1 MARIPDATGQTPADQ
16 TRNSYQQA
24 LQAIAR
30 DIAERLE
37 LPQLMDSILEKACR
51 VIDADVGIVSLEADG
66 GQEIEVYAVMGM
78 DSLRVGTRSMDDE
91 GVTARVW
98 KTGEA
103 LVVNHYAQWEH
114 RISQPYGAELA
125 HIAAVPMRV
134 GNRLVGVLEIARREV
149 EREFDETT
157 RRLLG
162 DFAELAAIAV
172 DNARLRD
179 EVKLELRERQA
190 RELDLD
196 RRLRETDLLRQVS
209 SAASASLE
217 PLTVLTAMCRELAG
231 ALGVPQAAFARLA
244 DDGSHIVV
252 VAEHRPPGIT
262 GLGLVISLTGNA
274 ITEHAITSRQPIAV
288 FDAQHDPRMG
298 DGTRTAA
305 SLGIASMLIVPIVA
319 GGTVIGTL
327 GLDSL
332 EPREFTSEDIRLA
345 QTVASTAA
353 PALEH
358 ARLFESLE
366 GELLERRRIEQ
377 ALRTSEAR
385 HRALIDAMPD
395 AIYRLDT
402 DGRIIDAR
410 TPGRNTEWSIGK
422 LLSDVLPAPLAGR
435 AFEAAKDARANQSVQ
450 VLDEALS
457 ERHIELRLAPV
468 SHDSVVMI
476 ERDITERKRVE
487 RALMESRER
496 YEELVNSLEGIV
508 WEAEV
513 RRGGIRMVF
522 LSRQI
527 ERLLGGNV
535 QHWLEADQGWSTV
548 HPEDREHF
556 QAKAAQAIAS
566 RSVFDIEHRTID
578 AEGRTLWFHNHANI
592 ALNGDRVVGL
602 RGLATEITAR
612 KQVQLLEQDR
622 NRVLEL
628 AARGGKLEVV
638 LGLITAMMVRQYPD
652 AGCGIVQF
660 ERGELRL
667 RAGTGLSANLTAYL
681 ERVQP
686 GSSGGPIGVSGV
698 GGETLEIHD
707 LLRDDH
713 WPERWRASI
722 LDEGFRSV
730 STTPI
735 RSSLGAV
742 VGVLTMFGRRPGL
755 GSVAHDQMLAAADLA
770 SIAIEKHLLNERLEF
785 QALHDALTGLP
796 NRTLFADRLDQAIS
810 HARRN
815 RNTTALVFVDLDGFK
830 PVNDTHGHSVGDA
843 LLREVA
849 TRLVACTRTTDT
861 VARLGGDEFC
871 VILTDLEDASQA
883 VPIAREIVR
892 AISAGARLG
901 EREVFIS
908 ASVGVTAFPHHGD
921 DAETLYRL
929 ADQAMY
935 RAKSAGGH
943 RVAIHGEANL
953 LEITTRPE

>member
-1 MARIPDATGQTPADQ
+1 MVSNPDESHDPITTDRAPST
-16 TRNSYQQA
+16 YHEA
-24 LQAIAR
+24 LQAIAG
-30 DIAERLE
+30 DIAARLE
-37 LPQLMDSILEKACR
+37 LPQLMQSILGSACR
-51 VIDADVGIVSLEADG
+51 VIGADVGLVSLEAEDG
-66 GQEIEVYAVMGM
+66 QGVELYAAIGL
-78 DSLRVGTRSMDDE
+78 DSLRVGMRSNDQE
-91 GVTARVW
+91 GVTGRVW
-98 KTGEA
+98 RTGEA
-103 LVVNHYAQWEH
+103 LVVNHYPMWAH
-114 RISQPYGAELA
+114 RVSETYATDVA
-125 HIAAVPMRV
+125 HVIGVPMRV
-134 GNRLVGVLEIARREV
+134 SRKLVGVLQLARRDTA
-149 EREFDETT
+149 RPFDETAVS
-157 RRLLG
+157 LMH

-172 DNARLRD
+172 DNAHLR
-179 EVKLELRERQA
+179 EEIALELIERQA
-190 RELDLD
+190 RELDLG

-217 PLTVLTAMCRELAG
+217 PLTVLTAICRELAG

-244 DDGSHIVV
+244 EDGSHIVV
-252 VAEHRPPGIT
+252 VAEHRPPGVV
-262 GLGLVISLTGNA
+262 GLGLVISLSGNA
-274 ITEHAITSRQPIAV
+274 ITQQAIQTREPIAV

-298 DGTRTAA
+298 DGARSAA
-305 SLGIASMLIVPIVA
+305 ALGISSMLIVPIVA

-332 EPREFTSEDIRLA
+332 EPREFTDEDVRLA

-366 GELLERRRIEQ
+366 GELLERRRMET

-422 LLSDVLPAPLAGR
+422 LLSDVLPANLARR
-435 AFEAAKDARANQSVQ
+435 AFEAAQETRAGQRIQ
-450 VLDEALS
+450 VLDERLS
-457 ERHIELRLAPV
+457 DRHVELRLAPV

-487 RALMESRER
+487 QALFESRER
-496 YEELVNSLEGIV
+496 YQELVNALEGIV
-508 WEAEV
+508 WEAV
-513 RRGGIRMVF
+513 VNRDGMQMVF
-522 LSRQI
+522 FSRQI
-527 ERLLGGNV
+527 ERLLGSSV
-535 QHWLEADQGWSTV
+535 QHWLESDHGWGTI
-548 HPEDREHF
+548 HPEDIELF
-556 QAKAAQAIAS
+556 KTKAVQAIKN
-566 RSVFDIEHRTID
+566 RTVLDIEHRTID
-578 AEGRTLWFHNHANI
+578 SEGRTLWFHNHANI
-592 ALNGDRVVGL
+592 VLDGDRVIGF

-652 AGCGIVQF
+652 AGCSIVQF

-667 RAGTGLSANLTAYL
+667 RAGTGLSANLSAYL

-686 GSSGGPIGVSGV
+686 GSAGGAIGAAGVSG
-698 GGETLEIHD
+698 ETHDVHD
-707 LLRDDH
+707 LLRDEH
-713 WPERWRASI
+713 WPERWRASV

-730 STTPI
+730 AATPI

-742 VGVLTMFGRRPGL
+742 MGVLTMFGRRPGL
-755 GSVAHDQMLAAADLA
+755 GGLAHEQMLAAADLA

-796 NRTLFADRLDQAIS
+796 NRTLFADRLEQAIN

-815 RNTTALVFVDLDGFK
+815 RTTAALIFVDLDGFK

-849 TRLVACTRTTDT
+849 TRLVNCTRTTDT

-871 VILTDLEDASQA
+871 VILTDLEDANQA

-892 AISAGARLG
+892 SISASVRLG

-908 ASVGVTAFPHHGD
+908 ASVGVTAFPNHGD
-921 DAETLYRL
+921 DTETLYRL
-929 ADQAMY
+929 ADQEMY

-943 RVAIHGEANL
+943 RVAIHGEADL
-953 LEITTRPE
+953 QEIL

>member
-1 MARIPDATGQTPADQ
+1 MTFGPDSTQKLDPAQ
-16 TRNSYQQA
+16 ETYQVA

-37 LPQLMDSILEKACR
+37 LPELLASILSKACR
-51 VIDADVGIVSLEADG
+51 VIGADVGIVSLETEN
-66 GQEIEVYAVMGM
+66 GQEIEVYAVIGM
-78 DSLRVGTRSMDDE
+78 DSLRVGTRSIDDE
-91 GVTARVW
+91 GVTAHVW
-98 KTGEA
+98 KTGDA
-103 LVVNHYAQWEH
+103 LVVNHYPTWSK
-114 RISQPYGAELA
+114 RISQAYGAELA
-125 HIAAVPMRV
+125 HVAGVPMRV
-134 GNRLVGVLEIARREV
+134 GSALVGVLQIARRDAT
-149 EREFDETT
+149 REFDGVTLE
-157 RRLLG
+157 LMQN
-162 DFAELAAIAV
+162 FAELAAIAV
-172 DNARLRD
+172 DNARLR
-179 EVKLELRERQA
+179 EEIRLELYERQA
-190 RELDLD
+190 RELDLS

-217 PLTVLTAMCRELAG
+217 PLTVLSAMCRELAG

-244 DDGSHIVV
+244 DDESHIVV
-252 VAEHRPPGIT
+252 VAEHRPPGVT
-262 GLGLVISLTGNA
+262 GLGMVISLSGNA
-274 ITEHAITSRQPIAV
+274 ITERAITTRQPVAV

-298 DGTRTAA
+298 EGTRTAA
-305 SLGIASMLIVPIVA
+305 ALGIASMLIVPIVA

-332 EPREFTSEDIRLA
+332 EAREFTADDVRLA

-366 GELLERRRIEQ
+366 VELLERRRIED

-385 HRALIDAMPD
+385 HRGLIDAMPD

-402 DGRIIDAR
+402 DERIIDAR
-410 TPGRNTEWSIGK
+410 TPGKSADWMIGK
-422 LLSDVLPAPLAGR
+422 RLFDVLPTQLARR
-435 AFEAAKDARANQSVQ
+435 AVEAAEAARSTQSVQ
-450 VLDEALS
+450 VLDQRLS
-457 ERHIELRLAPV
+457 DRHIELRLAPV
-468 SHDSVVMI
+468 SQDSVVMI
-476 ERDITERKRVE
+476 ERDITERKQVE
-487 RALMESRER
+487 RALLESRER
-496 YEELVNSLEGIV
+496 HQELVNSLEGIV

-513 RRGGIRMVF
+513 RGPNVKMVF
-522 LSRQI
+522 FSPQI
-527 ERLLGGNV
+527 ERLLGGSV
-535 QHWLEADQGWSTV
+535 RHWLETDQGWSTV
-548 HPEDREHF
+548 HPEDRERF
-556 QAKAAQAIAS
+556 RVTAAQAITA
-566 RSVFDIEHRTID
+566 RSVFDIEHRAITAD
-578 AEGRTLWFHNHANI
+578 GLTLWIHNHANLVFD
-592 ALNGDRVVGL
+592 ADRVVGM

-667 RAGTGLSANLTAYL
+667 RAGTGLSANLTDYL
-681 ERVQP
+681 GHVQP
-686 GSSGGPIGVSGV
+686 GSSGGPIGASGVSG
-698 GGETLEIHD
+698 ESLEIHD
-707 LLRDDH
+707 LLRDDR
-713 WPERWRASI
+713 WPERWRASV

-730 STTPI
+730 AATPI
-735 RSSLGAV
+735 RSSLGAI

-755 GSVAHDQMLAAADLA
+755 GSVAHLQMLAAADLA

-796 NRTLFADRLDQAIS
+796 NRTLFADRFDQAIA

-815 RNTTALVFVDLDGFK
+815 KTTTALAFVDLDGFK

-849 TRLVACTRTTDT
+849 TRLVGCTRTTDT

-871 VILTDLEDASQA
+871 VILTDLEDLSQA
-883 VPIAREIVR
+883 VPIVREIVR
-892 AISAGARLG
+892 SLSASVRLG
-901 EREVFIS
+901 EREVTVS
-908 ASVGVTAFPHHGD
+908 ASVGVTAFSQHGE

-935 RAKSAGGH
+935 RAKSAGGR
-943 RVAIHGEANL
+943 RVAIHGDPDL
-953 LEITTRPE
+953 LEIT

>member
-1 MARIPDATGQTPADQ
+1 MVLNPDESHDPIATDRAPST
-16 TRNSYQQA
+16 YHEA

-30 DIAERLE
+30 DIAARLE
-37 LPQLMDSILEKACR
+37 LPQLMQSILGSARE
-51 VIDADVGIVSLEADG
+51 VIGADVGLVSLEAADG
-66 GQEIEVYAVMGM
+66 QGVELYAAIGL
-78 DSLRVGTRSMDDE
+78 DSLRVGMKSNDHE
-91 GVTARVW
+91 GVTGRVW

-103 LVVNHYAQWEH
+103 LVVNHYPMWAH
-114 RISQPYGAELA
+114 RVSEAYA
-125 HIAAVPMRV
+125 HDVAHVVGVPMRV
-134 GNRLVGVLEIARREV
+134 SRKLVGVLQLARRDTA
-149 EREFDETT
+149 RPFDETAVS
-157 RRLLG
+157 LMH

-172 DNARLRD
+172 DNAHLR
-179 EVKLELRERQA
+179 EEIALELRERQV
-190 RELDLD
+190 RELDLG

-244 DDGSHIVV
+244 EDGSHIVV
-252 VAEHRPPGIT
+252 VAEHRPPGVI
-262 GLGLVISLTGNA
+262 GLGLVISLSGNA
-274 ITEHAITSRQPIAV
+274 ITEQAITTREPIAV
-288 FDAQHDPRMG
+288 LDAQHDPRMG
-298 DGTRTAA
+298 DGARSAA
-305 SLGIASMLIVPIVA
+305 ALGISSMLIVPIVA

-332 EPREFTSEDIRLA
+332 EPREFTPEDVRLA

-366 GELLERRRIEQ
+366 GELLERRRIEA

-385 HRALIDAMPD
+385 NRALIDAMPD

-410 TPGRNTEWSIGK
+410 TPGRNAEWSIGK
-422 LLSDVLPAPLAGR
+422 LLSDVLPANLARR
-435 AFEAAKDARANQSVQ
+435 AFEAAQETRSGQSIH
-450 VLDEALS
+450 VLDERLS
-457 ERHIELRLAPV
+457 DRHVELRLAPV

-487 RALMESRER
+487 QALLENRER
-496 YEELVNSLEGIV
+496 YQELVNSLEGIV
-508 WEAEV
+508 WEAV
-513 RRGGIRMVF
+513 VSRNGIKMVF

-527 ERLLGGNV
+527 ERLLGSSV
-535 QHWLEADQGWSTV
+535 QHWLETDHGWGTV
-548 HPEDREHF
+548 HPEDIAHF
-556 QAKAAQAIAS
+556 QAKAAQAILN
-566 RSVFDIEHRTID
+566 RTVLDIEHRSID
-578 AEGRTLWFHNHANI
+578 IEGRTLWFHNHANI
-592 ALNGDRVVGL
+592 VLDGDRVVGF

-638 LGLITAMMVRQYPD
+638 LSLITAMMVRQYPD

-667 RAGTGLSANLTAYL
+667 RAGTSLSANLSAYL
-681 ERVQP
+681 EHVQP
-686 GSSGGPIGVSGV
+686 GSAGGIIGAAGVSG
-698 GGETLEIHD
+698 ETHDVHD
-707 LLRDDH
+707 LLRDEN
-713 WPERWRASI
+713 WPERWRASV
-722 LDEGFRSV
+722 LDEGFRSAAA
-730 STTPI
+730 TPI

-742 VGVLTMFGRRPGL
+742 MGVLTMFGRRPGL
-755 GSVAHDQMLAAADLA
+755 GALAHEQMLAAADLA

-796 NRTLFADRLDQAIS
+796 NRTLFADRLEQAIN

-815 RNTTALVFVDLDGFK
+815 HTTAALIFVDLDGFK
-830 PVNDTHGHSVGDA
+830 PVNDTYGHSVGDA

-849 TRLVACTRTTDT
+849 TRLVNCTRTTDT

-871 VILTDLEDASQA
+871 VILTDLEDATQA

-892 AISAGARLG
+892 SISASVRLG

-908 ASVGVTAFPHHGD
+908 ASVGVTAFPNHGD
-921 DAETLYRL
+921 DTETLYRL
-929 ADQAMY
+929 ADQEMY

-943 RVAIHGEANL
+943 RVAIHGEADL
-953 LEITTRPE
+953 QEIL